1 MEKVII
7 WIFLGIYSAG
17 VLYFV
22 IRGALKTKSI
32 DDYAVGSFAFSPVA
46 VGLSLAA
53 AITSAATFII
63 NPGWVGRY
71 GLSAYLTLA
80 IFMPL
85 GALVSLVVLTKG
97 FRKYGS
103 VVKAGTMAQWMG
115 ARYNSKVYSFIYGI
129 LSLLI
134 VSFIVLILVGLTKVV
149 SKVTN
154 TGELYVLLGVII
166 FVFGYMMFGGANS
179 MIYTN
184 TIQAIIM
191 LVVAF
196 LILGSGYS
204 HFASEGGL
212 FQSIKKIDPLM
223 AKFTYPNSAMFK
235 DIFEI
240 LIIQL
245 VIGFAIIC
253 QPHIMTKSLMLKS
266 EKDINKFLVVGIIVE
281 VIFFS
286 VVFAGLYAR
295 IHFPELLA
303 LPDGKEVFLPTA
315 DLLAQAKTALG
326 QAASSGLSVAAQSK
340 AALAAVAG
348 KYVTYDGLMSAYVA
362 KIFSG
367 DSWYMILAL
376 VIVSMGLIAAGMST
390 LEGLIQS
397 LSTTITSD
405 VVVPIID
412 KKLPKENDKRQR
424 MVILINRLIIILIG
438 VGAGLLTWEQL
449 NNPSGGKTVSLL
461 AINFVY
467 AFFATALFPIFMG
480 TFFKRVHKNA
490 AIAATLT
497 AFTVHFGLYYGVG
510 QGLKVKYLASNP
522 AVPAFFGIVASF
534 VVGIVLYFVLKNS
547 AESVDDI
554 MKAHES

>member
-1 MEKVII
+1 MATHVIFV
-7 WIFLGIYSAG
+7 WVFLGIYSAG

-22 IRGALKTKSI
+22 IRGALKTKTI
-32 DDYAVGSFAFSPVA
+32 DDYAVGNFAFSPVA

-80 IFMPL
+80 IFMPF
-85 GALVSLVVLTKG
+85 GALISLVILTKG

-115 ARYNSKVYSFIYGI
+115 ARYNSKAYSFIYGI

-149 SKVTN
+149 SKATG
-154 TGELYVLLGVII
+154 TGETYVLISVIL

-196 LILGSGYS
+196 VILGSGYS
-204 HFASEGGL
+204 HFTSGGGL
-212 FQSIKKIDPLM
+212 MANIKKIDPLM
-223 AKFTYPNSAMFK
+223 TQFTYPNSAMFK

-245 VIGFAIIC
+245 VVGFAIIC

-281 VIFFS
+281 IIFFS
-286 VVFAGLYAR
+286 VIFAGLYAR
-295 IHFPELLA
+295 IHFPELLS
-303 LPDGKEVFLPTA
+303 LPNGKEVFLPSA
-315 DLLAQAKTALG
+315 ELLAKAK
-326 QAASSGLSVAAQSK
+326 AAMAGVSGVAAQSK
-340 AALAAVAG
+340 AAMAVVAG
-348 KYVTYDGLMSAYVA
+348 KAVTYDGLMSAYVA

-367 DSWYMILAL
+367 SAWYFILGL
-376 VIVSMGLIAAGMST
+376 VVVTMGLIAAGMST

-405 VVVPIID
+405 VIVPIID
-412 KKLPKENDKRQR
+412 KKLPKDEVKRTR
-424 MVILINRLIIILIG
+424 VIISLNRIVIVLIAIG
-438 VGAGLLTWEQL
+438 AFLLTRDQL
-449 NNPSGGKTVSLL
+449 VNPSGGKTVSLL

-467 AFFATALFPIFMG
+467 AFFATAIFPIFMG
-480 TFFKRVHKNA
+480 TFFKKVHKTA
-490 AIAATLT
+490 AITATLS
-497 AFTVHFGLYYGVG
+497 AFVIHFGLYFGFG
-510 QGLKVKYLASNP
+510 KGLGVKYLAVNP
-522 AVPAFFGIVASF
+522 AVSAFFAIVGSF
-534 VVGIVLYFVLKNS
+534 VIGTTLYFVLKDK

-554 MKAHES
+554 MKMHE